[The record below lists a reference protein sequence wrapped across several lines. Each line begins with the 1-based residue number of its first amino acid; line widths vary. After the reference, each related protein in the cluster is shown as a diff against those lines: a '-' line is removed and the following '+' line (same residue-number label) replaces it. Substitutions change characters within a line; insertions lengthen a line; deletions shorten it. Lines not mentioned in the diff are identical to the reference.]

1 MPWHWDCL
9 WPVPSEPS
17 DCGLRLKSSRK
28 ESWPSLPHSS
38 FFPWHLQEGNAW
50 FSSSCSQRCTC
61 QAGAIQCR
69 AFACPASSRC
79 ETDED
84 GKEICKPYSKGALRR
99 CSRGGEPRLGAL
111 GSLDWGIDG
120 SHSWKWSHTGQHS
133 PDPRGAFL
141 PSHASV
147 RQFENT
153 PVTLSEDSNIPV
165 LRDLACCSLPEFCGF
180 VFFSSMFA
188 VKDFEE

>member
-99 CSRGGEPRLGAL
+99 CSRGGEPRLGL
-111 GSLDWGIDG
+111 RGPIKQKEVISSLFLVLEAQPSGCSSQICLSTD
-120 SHSWKWSHTGQHS
+120 HYVQVP
-133 PDPRGAFL
+133 PDSMSL
-141 PSHASV
+141 WNS
-147 RQFENT
+147 
-153 PVTLSEDSNIPV
+153 SN
-165 LRDLACCSLPEFCGF
+165 LQS
-180 VFFSSMFA
+180 
-188 VKDFEE
+188 FEEPLRLSLEPRATLLLLPLLT